1 MLADLAV
8 SRLAERLEQV
18 AFGELPPT
26 SPRLRKLLR
35 EHGVVADRCLAGAP
49 STLEQAASNM
59 PCGAFG
65 EPTQRVARA
74 AMMAWRAYQ
83 RAASL
88 VAKAAG
94 SDYAPSAVPAVK
106 RCQRVTSAVA
116 PVAAA
121 LAAAAPAQS
130 TPQLTPQRRRS

>member
-35 EHGVVADRCLAGAP
+35 EHGVVADRCQAGAP

-65 EPTQRVARA
+65 EPTQRVSGVAR
-74 AMMAWRAYQ
+74 RDDG
-83 RAASL
+83 
-88 VAKAAG
+88 VAR
-94 SDYAPSAVPAVK
+94 VPK
-106 RCQRVTSAVA
+106 GGEPGRQGCRLGLRT
-116 PVAAA
+116 
-121 LAAAAPAQS
+121 
-130 TPQLTPQRRRS
+130 

>member
-8 SRLAERLEQV
+8 GRLAERLEQV

-35 EHGVVADRCLAGAP
+35 EHGVVADRCQAGAP

-65 EPTQRVARA
+65 EPTQRVAREYVGITVIKDIFRFHA
-74 AMMAWRAYQ
+74 RTS
-83 RAASL
+83 R
-88 VAKAAG
+88 
-94 SDYAPSAVPAVK
+94 DYH
-106 RCQRVTSAVA
+106 
-116 PVAAA
+116 
-121 LAAAAPAQS
+121 AAPFVSRTIHVDVEAA
-130 TPQLTPQRRRS
+130 PGAV